1 MSNSSFLIKL
11 KMSKKDEIIT
21 FFYTNTYLQNHLYF
35 FHCISVKFAQCWNLQ
50 SFLNELKIAWTGEDD
65 QCWSCSELKSDPSC
79 PPQHISY
86 GSWQLDMISINTPY
100 SFFYKT
106 NEAFRNFHFSCLYW
120 NISSRCFSST
130 DSAVSEIIGPC
141 TCWNNFAP
149 TKGDSLQKYHQK

>member
-1 MSNSSFLIKL
+1 MMTWLH
-11 KMSKKDEIIT
+11 
-21 FFYTNTYLQNHLYF
+21 FFYINSFLQNHPHVV
-35 FHCISVKFAQCWNLQ
+35 HCISVKFAQCWNLQ

-65 QCWSCSELKSDPSC
+65 QCWSCRGLKSDPSC

-86 GSWQLDMISINTPY
+86 RNGSWIWFPSILLTH
-100 SFFYKT
+100 FFKKA
-106 NEAFRNFHFSCLYW
+106 NQALRNFHFSCFMYW

-149 TKGDSLQKYHQK
+149 TKGDSF